1 MIRFCL
7 LAATLG
13 ITLGT
18 VARAQD
24 LPPLEAYG
32 RLPQY
37 DLYELSPSGK
47 RAAARVVQDGRDV
60 LAVLD
65 VDTRKYVMAADASRV
80 NPRGIRFVEEDKVVL
95 VAGQTVRGFNVRGGS
110 YYFGHAYA
118 MDLSDGDVR
127 HLMTRAKGL
136 YPYQSGLG
144 TVVGRAPG
152 SQTIYMPAFV
162 GESAPDL
169 GIFAVSLDRRRET
182 LVARGN
188 RHTVDWFLGADG
200 KPLVREDFDD
210 KANVHRIWRVSEKG
224 RNEKLLYEEETELPH
239 YGTVGITQK
248 RDSLVLST
256 SSEYTGARS
265 FYLLDLENGT
275 ITGPVLDGNGLD
287 VGRVITDINRVVY
300 GVEYAGFRPTYAFF
314 DEALSRRV
322 SGIQQRL
329 PGLWSRLAS
338 WNSDFSRL
346 LFEIEGVWTSGVYVV
361 FEEGAPDP
369 LTLGLLRPA
378 IGKEHVAPVE
388 ATQYEADDGRLIPA
402 LVTSRQ
408 DVREAGNAPLI
419 VMPHG
424 GPRAHDEMRFDWIAQ
439 YFAGRGYV
447 VLQPQYRGSTGF
459 GHDHLVAGY
468 GEYGGKMISDIN
480 DGVRHLVEQGI
491 ADPERVCA
499 VGASYGGYAALAL
512 GAFSPDMYRCIVSI
526 AGISDIPKK
535 LSRAKIRSG
544 REDSSIDYFER
555 LYGIDESEKDSL
567 RAISPA
573 YFADAF
579 VAPVLLIH
587 GEKDTRVDI
596 GQSTRMNRALRRA
609 DKDVTLIKLKGEDH
623 WLTKEETRIEA
634 LRATAKF
641 IEQHL

>member
-1 MIRFCL
+1 MVRLFI
-7 LAATLG
+7 LAASLG
-13 ITLGT
+13 IALGA
-18 VARAQD
+18 VANAQE

-37 DLYELSPSGK
+37 DLYQLSPSGK

-65 VDTRKYVMAADASRV
+65 VDTRSYVMAADASRV

-118 MDLSDGDVR
+118 MDLADGDVR
-127 HLMTRAKGL
+127 NLMTRATDL
-136 YPYQSGLG
+136 YPHQSGLG
-144 TVVGRAPG
+144 TIVGRDPE

-162 GESAPDL
+162 GQSAPDL

-188 RHTVDWFLGADG
+188 RHTIDWFLGADG

-210 KANVHRIWRVSEKG
+210 KANIHRIWLVSSKG
-224 RNEKLLYEEETELPH
+224 RNEKLLYEEETELPQ
-239 YGTVGITQK
+239 YGTVGVTRE

-265 FYLLDLENGT
+265 FYLLDLDNGA

-314 DEALSRRV
+314 DEALSKRV
-322 SGIQQRL
+322 SGIQRRL
-329 PGLWSRLAS
+329 PGLWSRLSS
-338 WNSDFSRL
+338 WNDDFSRL
-346 LFEIEGVWTSGVYVV
+346 LFEIEGVWTSGAYLV
-361 FEEGAPDP
+361 FEEGATAPV
-369 LTLGLLRPA
+369 TMGLLRPA

-388 ATQYEADDGRLIPA
+388 ITEYEAEDGRLIPA

-408 DVREAGNAPLI
+408 DVRSAGNAPLI

-439 YFAGRGYV
+439 YFASRGYV
-447 VLQPQYRGSTGF
+447 VLQPQFRGSTGF

-480 DGVRHLVEQGI
+480 DGVRHLIDQGV

-499 VGASYGGYAALAL
+499 AGASYGGYAALAL

-544 REDSSIDYFER
+544 REDSSIDFFER
-555 LYGIDESEKDSL
+555 LYGIDDSEKDSL
-567 RAISPA
+567 EAISPA

-579 VAPVLLIH
+579 LAPVLLIH
-587 GEKDTRVDI
+587 GQKDTRVDI
-596 GQSTRMNRALRRA
+596 AQSARMNRALRRA